1 MVKRVLIGAASAA
14 AFAALSVPAGAQQSN
29 WRTIAYKTVSGG
41 TDVDRITVRGG
52 ARYREVRL
60 CAYNAPLRMRDFDIR
75 FENNQRQDVRVR
87 ERIRAGTC
95 TRNIDL
101 SGGRRDIESI
111 RLKYEPIA
119 RNYARPLVRVQVR
132 G

>member
-1 MVKRVLIGAASAA
+1 MNRILIAAIAGTAVAA
-14 AFAALSVPAGAQQSN
+14 VSVPAVAQYRGWQ
-29 WRTIAYKTVSGG
+29 TIAYKTVNRG
-41 TDVDRITVRGG
+41 TDVDRINVRGDR
-52 ARYREVRL
+52 RYREVRL
-60 CAYNAPLRMRDFDIR
+60 CAFNAPIHMRDFDIR

-101 SGGRRDIESI
+101 TGNRRDIEWI
-111 RLKYEPIA
+111 RLKYSPIA
-119 RNYARPLVRVQVR
+119 RNYTRPVVRVQVR